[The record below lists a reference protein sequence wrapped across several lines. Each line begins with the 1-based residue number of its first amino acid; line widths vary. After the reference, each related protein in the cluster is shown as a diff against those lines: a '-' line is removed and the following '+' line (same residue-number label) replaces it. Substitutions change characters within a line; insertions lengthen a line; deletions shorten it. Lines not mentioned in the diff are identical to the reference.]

1 MNVKAKSS
9 PGLCS
14 GRSRPPGD
22 TLLCLAVSSTASGT
36 WCGGMSGAQTEPA
49 FGLCSGSRRGQA

>member
-36 WCGGMSGAQTEPA
+36 WCGGMLGAQTEPA